1 MEDIL
6 VGYEVNKETWFYH
19 SLLLTI
25 AVFFRFRRIWSLRN
39 LDLLLLLM
47 MAPGLVMVRN
57 NQHASLG
64 YQWLSLIHI

>member
-25 AVFFRFRRIWSLRN
+25 AVFFRFRRIWSLR
-39 LDLLLLLM
+39 DL
-47 MAPGLVMVRN
+47 VR
-57 NQHASLG
+57 
-64 YQWLSLIHI
+64 